1 MPSPLKTLFLS
12 ALLVLSPLVLVANS
26 SAAAEPSAPPAG
38 DSAPAVKAIAKPVV
52 KTVTSKTIISKT
64 VISKTGAAKKQNS
77 KTVVNKSK
85 TTTKVAAITS
95 TKSSKRSAIQKT
107 TTKSVALAKT
117 NAKTSTKTLTKTKAV
132 AVAGAAIPEPINSA
146 DLDAY
151 HDVAKA
157 YLVKIGDQVI
167 WEGSAEKRLPPAS
180 LTKMMTALLVVES
193 YRPDDIVTVSAEAEA
208 ETGSRIGL
216 RAGDRMLLAD
226 VLAATLIRSAND
238 ACHALA
244 DWHSGSEA
252 VFVERMNQ
260 RAQQLGL
267 HDTHFENACGHDNPD
282 HYSSAHDLAVIAE
295 TAQKNPTF
303 ARIVTKPR
311 LAVRSADGRRTF
323 RFKSTNHLIGV
334 LDGVMGTKTGFTE
347 GAGPCLVATAERNNV
362 RVTLVL
368 LNARNRWWSAT
379 AMIDNAFAQVPHL
392 AAKKHTIQQAANSE
406 APASATPTGAP
417 LASGV

>member
-1 MPSPLKTLFLS
+1 MSSPLKSLFLS
-12 ALLVLSPLVLVANS
+12 VFLALVPVVLVHSPSVAAAVAS
-26 SAAAEPSAPPAG
+26 DSAAKPALKA
-38 DSAPAVKAIAKPVV
+38 APAKPAASKSVPKVVASKTKNPVKVVAVASPAKPSKNAKTTWSAKTAVAAKPTVTNRIVKTRANTKAAAIAKAAVV
-52 KTVTSKTIISKT
+52 
-64 VISKTGAAKKQNS
+64 APLPM
-77 KTVVNKSK
+77 
-85 TTTKVAAITS
+85 
-95 TKSSKRSAIQKT
+95 
-107 TTKSVALAKT
+107 AL
-117 NAKTSTKTLTKTKAV
+117 
-132 AVAGAAIPEPINSA
+132 NSA

-157 YLVKIGDQVI
+157 YLVKIGDEVI

-193 YRPDDIVTVSAEAEA
+193 YRPDDIVTVSAEAAA

-216 RAGDRMLLAD
+216 MAGDRMLLAD

-267 HDTHFENACGHDNPD
+267 HDTHFENACGHDNPE

-323 RFKSTNHLIGV
+323 RFKSTNHLIGE

-368 LNARNRWWSAT
+368 LNARNRWPSAT
-379 AMIDNAFAQVPHL
+379 AMIDNAFAQVPRL
-392 AAKKHTIQQAANSE
+392 AAKKHTIQQAANTNT
-406 APASATPTGAP
+406 PASATPDPAR